1 MTSTDVYGLRPGDR
15 ITVSPGAAKSGHTYR
30 TLAVGFALDV
40 TSVRPD
46 HQGDFEVSG
55 IELTARGAWR
65 SGVPSRSVILPR
77 GAYSIPVRVGD
88 SVAASG
94 ISAAATVT
102 AVHVRADGTA
112 VADLLLPEG
121 ETRCGYNL
129 VDLQHRARA
138 PHEPAR
144 QPCLRAHAPE
154 ARCQRCLDANEPATM
169 PCDAE
174 ECSVTAVNIVLARRG
189 HTLAACGPHTEQ
201 VHRILQDS
209 AATTIALRAG
219 TRECYADGTQVATCR
234 HCGHPIYAYPPLAG
248 SRRPWRGNQWDETGR
263 CDAAEDRTRIRTLH
277 EPAETC
283 AELDWALAGAVCG
296 PTADRHNELD
306 CPARNLR

>member
-15 ITVSPGAAKSGHTYR
+15 ITVSPGAAMSGHTYR
-30 TLAVGFALDV
+30 TLASGFALDV
-40 TSVRPD
+40 TSVRTD
-46 HQGDFEVSG
+46 HRGDIEVSG
-55 IELTARGAWR
+55 IELTTRGAWR
-65 SGVPSRSVILPR
+65 RGVPSRSVILPR

-94 ISAAATVT
+94 ISAAAAVT
-102 AVHVRADGTA
+102 ALHVRADGTA

-138 PHEPAR
+138 AQEPVR
-144 QPCLRAHAPE
+144 QPCLRAHAAE
-154 ARCQRCLDANEPATM
+154 ARCQRCLEADEPATM

-174 ECSVTAVNIVLARRG
+174 RCSVTAVNVLLTRRG
-189 HTLAACGPHTEQ
+189 HTLGACGSHTEQ
-201 VHRILQDS
+201 VRHILQDGA
-209 AATTIALRAG
+209 AATIVLRAG
-219 TRECYADGTQVATCR
+219 TRECYADGTQVAICR
-234 HCGHPIYAYPPLAG
+234 HCGHQIYAYPALAG
-248 SRRPWRGNQWDETGR
+248 ARRPWRGNQWDETGR
-263 CDAAEDRTRIRTLH
+263 CGAAEDRTRIRVLH

-283 AELDWALAGAVCG
+283 AELDLAIAGAVCG
-296 PTADRHNELD
+296 PTADQHNELD